1 MDAPKERIILSFSED
16 FTSNAS
22 LFIDGKIVASAAE
35 ERFNRKKCSSGFPE
49 LAIKY
54 CLAEAGIG
62 LSDVDAVIA
71 ANKYHFVYRL
81 FPAQFKDYNH
91 DFLNL
96 KQKVY
101 MHYHNLV
108 LKSEALQSLIEW
120 GCKALVQRQLG
131 RKIVLYDHHMTHA
144 YSAYMTSGFP
154 DALGVTIDNIGDG
167 LSGGMFYCKDGK
179 VRLMYGMPAL
189 ASAGQFYGEI
199 TQFLGFNPLK
209 HAGKVTGLAA
219 RGDPY
224 NAYPLMM
231 KFFSLSR
238 DRKQFVL
245 PPLLTRSF
253 KSGLYRQLAKFS
265 AQDIA
270 AAAQRRLEDVVVD
283 FVGYGLE
290 QTGLRRL
297 VLAGGVA
304 GNVRMNQEL
313 HKLPQVDEIFVHPG
327 MSDAGLSLGA
337 GLMHLAENNG
347 LKPFELDTVY
357 FGPEFDDA
365 AVEIEL
371 GKFDG
376 LKVTKDPKIEDTV
389 AKLLADGKV
398 VARFAGRMEY
408 GPRALGNR
416 TIMYQATDPTVNDWL
431 NEHLKRTEFMPFAP
445 VTLAEKAHECY
456 LGLEGGEYTAKFM
469 TIAFDCTSKMK
480 RECPGVVHI
489 DGTARPQ
496 LIHERD
502 NPSYY
507 KIVKRYF
514 ELTGLSSVINTSF
527 NMHEEPIV
535 CTPYDAIRAFTLGH
549 LDYLAINNFLVEN
562 QEPRRP

>member
-1 MDAPKERIILSFSED
+1 VQTPRERIVLSFSED
-16 FTSNAS
+16 FTANAS

-35 ERFNRKKCSSGFPE
+35 ERFNRKKCSAGFPE

-54 CLAEAGIG
+54 CLSEAGIDFE
-62 LSDVDAVIA
+62 DVDAVVA

-81 FPAQFKDYNH
+81 FPKQFKDYNH

-101 MHYHNLV
+101 MHYHQLV
-108 LKSEALQSLIEW
+108 RKCWPLRSFVEWLCKS
-120 GCKALVQRQLG
+120 LVQRHLG
-131 RKIVLYDHHMTHA
+131 RKIVLCDHHLTHA
-144 YSAYMTSGFP
+144 YSAFMTSGFP
-154 DALGVTIDNIGDG
+154 ESLGVTIDNIGDG
-167 LSGGMFYCKDGK
+167 LSGGLFYCKDGK

-224 NAYPLMM
+224 KAYPLMM
-231 KFFSLSR
+231 RFFSLSR
-238 DRKQFVL
+238 DQKRFVL
-245 PPLLTRSF
+245 PPLLTKSF
-253 KSGLYRQLAKFS
+253 KRGLYKELAKFS
-265 AQDIA
+265 PEDIA

-283 FVGYGLE
+283 FVQHGLE

-304 GNVRMNQEL
+304 GNVRLNQKLHEL
-313 HKLPQVDEIFVHPG
+313 EQVDEIFVHPG

-337 GLMHLAENNG
+337 GLMFLAERTG
-347 LKPFELDTVY
+347 LEPFKLDTVY

-365 AVEIEL
+365 AVESEL
-371 GKFDG
+371 RKFSG
-376 LKVTKDPKIEDTV
+376 LKVKKDPNIEETI
-389 AKLLADGKV
+389 ATLLTQGKV

-416 TIMYQATDPTVNDWL
+416 TILYQATDPSVNDWL
-431 NEHLKRTEFMPFAP
+431 NEKLKRTEFMPFAP
-445 VTLAEKAHECY
+445 VTLADKAHECY
-456 LGLEGGEYTAKFM
+456 LGLEGAEYTAKFM
-469 TIAFDCTSKMK
+469 TIAFDCTPKMK
-480 RECPGVVHI
+480 RECPGVVHV

-496 LIHERD
+496 LIHESD

-507 KIVKRYF
+507 RILRRYY
-514 ELTGLSSVINTSF
+514 EMTGLSSVINTSF

-535 CTPYDAIRAFTLGH
+535 CTPYDALRAFKLGH
-549 LDYLAINNFLVEN
+549 LDYLAINNFLVKN
-562 QEPRRP
+562 DSAS

>member
-1 MDAPKERIILSFSED
+1 MNAPPERILLSFSED

-35 ERFNRKKCSSGFPE
+35 ERFNRKKCSAGFPKQSIE
-49 LAIKY
+49 Y
-54 CLAEAGIG
+54 CLSEAGIDFA
-62 LSDVDAVIA
+62 DVDTVVA

-81 FPAQFKDYNH
+81 FPNQFKDYNH
-91 DFLNL
+91 NFLNL

-108 LKSEALQSLIEW
+108 LNLPPLQSLIEW
-120 GCKALVQRQLG
+120 GCKSLVQRQLG
-131 RKIVLYDHHMTHA
+131 RKVALYDHHMTHA
-144 YSAYMTSGFP
+144 YSAYMTSGYP
-154 DALGVTIDNIGDG
+154 DALGVTLDNIGDG

-179 VRLMYGMPAL
+179 VRLMYGLPAL

-199 TQFLGFNPLK
+199 TEFLGFNPLK

-219 RGDPY
+219 RGD
-224 NAYPLMM
+224 AYKAYDLMTE
-231 KFFSLSR
+231 FFSLSA
-238 DRKQFVL
+238 DRKKFIL
-245 PPLLTRSF
+245 PPLLT
-253 KSGLYRQLAKFS
+253 KSYRTGLYKKLAKHT
-265 AQDIA
+265 AEDIA

-283 FVGYGLE
+283 FVQYGLE

-304 GNVRMNQEL
+304 GNVRMNQKLHEL
-313 HKLPQVDEIFVHPG
+313 DQVDEIFVHPG

-337 GLMHLAENNG
+337 GLMHLAEKNG
-347 LKPFELDTVY
+347 LKPFKLDTVY
-357 FGPEFDDA
+357 FGPEYDDA
-365 AVEIEL
+365 AVEKEFA
-371 GKFDG
+371 KFDG
-376 LKVTKDPKIEDTV
+376 IKVKKDPKIEETV

-445 VTLAEKAHECY
+445 VTIAEKAEDCY
-456 LGLEGGEYTAKFM
+456 LHLSGGEYTAKFM
-469 TIAFDCTSKMK
+469 TIAFDCTPTMK
-480 RECPGVVHI
+480 EQCPGVVHI

-496 LIHERD
+496 LIYEQD

-507 KIVKRYF
+507 KIVKRYY
-514 ELTGLSSVINTSF
+514 ELTGIPSVINTSF

-535 CTPYDAIRAFTLGH
+535 CSPYDALRAFTLGH
-549 LDYLAINNFLVEN
+549 LDYLAINNFLVKN
-562 QEPRRP
+562 V

>member
-1 MDAPKERIILSFSED
+1 MNAPEERVILSFSED

-35 ERFNRKKCSSGFPE
+35 ERFNRKKCSAGFPE
-49 LAIKY
+49 QSIKY
-54 CLAEAGIG
+54 CLSEAGINFA
-62 LSDVDAVIA
+62 DVDAVVA

-81 FPAQFKDYNH
+81 FPTQFKDYNH

-101 MHYHNLV
+101 MHYHGL
-108 LKSEALQSLIEW
+108 LMKSPALQALVEW

-131 RKIVLYDHHMTHA
+131 RKIALYDHHKTHA
-144 YSAYMTSGFP
+144 YSAYTTSGFP
-154 DALGVTIDNIGDG
+154 EALGVTIDNIGDG

-219 RGDPY
+219 CGDPY
-224 NAYPLMM
+224 GAYPLMM
-231 KFFSLSR
+231 KLFSLSQ
-238 DRKQFVL
+238 DRKEFIL
-245 PPLLTRSF
+245 PPLMTKSF
-253 KSGLYRQLAKFS
+253 TNGLYKELAKFS
-265 AQDIA
+265 AKDIA
-270 AAAQRRLEDVVVD
+270 AAAQRRLEDVVLE
-283 FVGYGLE
+283 FVRHGLE

-304 GNVRMNQEL
+304 GNVRMNQKLHEL
-313 HKLPQVDEIFVHPG
+313 RQVDEIFVHPG
-327 MSDAGLSLGA
+327 MGDCGLSLGA
-337 GLMHLAENNG
+337 GLMHLAESNG
-347 LKPFELDTVY
+347 LKPFKLDTVY

-365 AVEIEL
+365 AVEKEFA
-371 GKFDG
+371 KFDG
-376 LKVTKDPKIEDTV
+376 VRVTKDPNIEDTV
-389 AKLLADGKV
+389 ARLLADGKV

-416 TIMYQATDPTVNDWL
+416 TIMYQATDRTVNDWL
-431 NEHLKRTEFMPFAP
+431 NEKLKRTEFMPFAP

-456 LGLEGGEYTAKFM
+456 LHLEGGEYTAKFM
-469 TIAFDCTSKMK
+469 TIAFDCTDRMK
-480 RECPGVVHI
+480 KECPGVVHV

-496 LIHERD
+496 LIYEQD

-507 KIVKRYF
+507 KIVQRYY

-535 CTPYDAIRAFTLGH
+535 CTPFDALRAFTLGH

-562 QEPRRP
+562 V